1 MNNPLLWYVCVK
13 IYVVS
18 VIKYF
23 IMASAS
29 LSRYITVED
38 EVGHVFA
45 YHTIHLN
52 LIYECSWSSIC
63 IMYGE
68 HKHIIFYTDHN
79 YL

>member
-52 LIYECSWSSIC
+52 LIYECS
-63 IMYGE
+63 
-68 HKHIIFYTDHN
+68 
-79 YL
+79 